1 MAGKLAR
8 VRWEMGQS
16 LLPDHFIG
24 QEESLE
30 TNIVLRHRIYGLPDY
45 GVAGLQW
52 STTLLTEGVFSIK
65 AATVVMPSGLLL
77 DVPGNAQ
84 LSPFNLNVPGSVN
97 VQVYLHVV
105 QEKAASQKMPASQSA
120 GGVDKVIHQIV
131 LSSEPSCTDALETL
145 KIAEFEKSPEG
156 KWMLS
161 GAFLPPLLQIGE
173 SPFLEAELKEL
184 NQSLDLF
191 HYQLTQEIT
200 ASYLSGDSLTS
211 AKQCLK
217 GVYRMQRFL
226 ANLAHQIHCH
236 PYFVYEALK
245 EFYTDVCFFKN
256 TTPEHLSAPYDC
268 NQLGNCFAQIL
279 EPLMNLLQLAQS
291 APPYF
296 PFELQD
302 NVYRAKLPRHAREAK
317 EIYFLV
323 QKDHVGAQVPIHQC
337 KLACLDRL
345 PLVHKL
351 SLQGV
356 VLKKIDRPPFQHD
369 FGPEVDF
376 YLIGQCEELNH
387 VLRDLTMG
395 FYQNQQLEKMKY
407 YLYWRFD

>member
-8 VRWEMGQS
+8 IRWEMGQS

-24 QEESLE
+24 LEESLE
-30 TNIVLRHRIYGLPDY
+30 THIILRHRFHGLPDY

-52 STTLLTEGVFSIK
+52 NTTLLTEGVFSIRS
-65 AATVVMPSGLLL
+65 ATIVMPSGLLL
-77 DVPGNAQ
+77 DVPANAQ

-97 VQVYLHVV
+97 VPVYLHVV
-105 QEKAASQKMPASQSA
+105 QETATGQQMPTRGA
-120 GGVDKVIHQIV
+120 GPVDKVIHQIV
-131 LSSEPSCTDALETL
+131 LSSEQSYTDALETL
-145 KIAEFEKSPEG
+145 KIGEFEKSPEG

-161 GAFLPPLLQIGE
+161 GAFLPPLLQIGT
-173 SPFLEAELKEL
+173 SPFLQAELNEL
-184 NQSLDLF
+184 KQSLDLF
-191 HYQLTQEIT
+191 DYHLTQEMT

-226 ANLAHQIHCH
+226 ANLDHQIHCH

-245 EFYTDVCFFKN
+245 EFYTEVCFYKN
-256 TTPEHLSAPYDC
+256 AVPEHLRVPYDC
-268 NQLGNCFAQIL
+268 NQLGQCFAHIFN
-279 EPLMNLLQLAQS
+279 PLINLLRVAQQ

-302 NVYRAKLPRHAREAK
+302 NVYRATLPRHAREAK

-323 QKDHVGAQVPIHQC
+323 QKDHVGAQVPIHQY

-356 VLKKIDRPPFQHD
+356 VLKKINRPPFQHN

-376 YLIGQCEELNH
+376 YLIGQCEELSH
-387 VLRDLTMG
+387 VLRALTVG
-395 FYQNQQLEKMKY
+395 FYQNRQLEKMKY